1 MVTSAN
7 IQLYYFL
14 ITIAAGLIIGVLFD
28 IYRIIRGFN
37 NPGNFITAAADIL
50 FWLFAAILIFIYFLF
65 TTNGELR
72 YYTVVA
78 VIIGLILYFKIISN
92 SLVKSIRWSVYYI
105 LKLFRLLIM
114 YLFYPVKL
122 LIYLIGY
129 IIYIIKS
136 FFQNNL
142 KVRLSFKKYIKKLH
156 GFKINK
162 KIKKEK

>member
-1 MVTSAN
+1 M
-7 IQLYYFL
+7 
-14 ITIAAGLIIGVLFD
+14 ITIAAGLIIGILFD

-78 VIIGLILYFKIISN
+78 VIIGLIIYFKIISRVF
-92 SLVKSIRWSVYYI
+92 VKTVRWGVYYI
-105 LKLFRLLIM
+105 LKLLRLIIV

-122 LIYLIGY
+122 FIYFISYLIYLL
-129 IIYIIKS
+129 KN
-136 FFQNNL
+136 FF
-142 KVRLSFKKYIKKLH
+142 R
-156 GFKINK
+156 K
-162 KIKKEK
+162 KIKLKNMFKKNKKNKKEK